1 MPSCVFT
8 IDIEVMTW
16 ASIYTF
22 DTADTYSNG
31 LSDVVLGNVIKKLSL
46 PRDEIVVMTKVYRVV
61 GRTPSEKLSK
71 PGVRPDEL
79 GYVNQR
85 GLSRKIA
92 YFRIKS
98 VCNLIMLMLSCL
110 SRPGVRLMIVLTTI
124 LSCSAL
130 DALLGRWHKTS
141 SRRRSSGPCL

>member
-1 MPSCVFT
+1 GISEWQGWVLGEEEVIIHIKASCVFT

-85 GLSRKIA
+85 GLSRKVRMLA
-92 YFRIKS
+92 PVDLLHY
-98 VCNLIMLMLSCL
+98 LI
-110 SRPGVRLMIVLTTI
+110 RHR
-124 LSCSAL
+124 
-130 DALLGRWHKTS
+130 
-141 SRRRSSGPCL
+141 